1 MIILYY
7 DTKEMKSEEL
17 QQAVE
22 TLRDV
27 SEDNV
32 VAVPK
37 QFDVL
42 LNASLDQLMMVR
54 TIIDTAMAEMIKA
67 QMPNNAPLPKVELEE
82 ESNIIKLDKYLH

>member
-7 DTKEMKSEEL
+7 DTKDMKPDQL
-17 QQAVE
+17 QQAVQ

-27 SEDNV
+27 AEDHV

-54 TIIDTAMAEMIKA
+54 TVIDTAMAEMIKS
-67 QMPNNAPLPKVELEE
+67 QMPNNEPLPKVELEE
-82 ESNIIKLDKYLH
+82 ESNIIKIDKYLH

>member
-7 DTKEMKSEEL
+7 DTKDMKPEQL
-17 QQAVE
+17 QQAVQ

-54 TIIDTAMAEMIKA
+54 TVIDTAMAEMIKA
-67 QMPNNAPLPKVELEE
+67 QMPNNEPLPKVELEE
-82 ESNIIKLDKYLH
+82 ESNIIKIDKYLH